1 MTFSGSGIR
10 VSTLTLTLAILCFS
24 CQSSAIADI
33 GQPHLEQIRS
43 IVDTIQTWN
52 NNRLSIRERPFI
64 TLSFAQSLD
73 GKIAAQAD
81 DLSLSQ
87 NLPISGE
94 ESLYMTHAL
103 RSIHDAILVG
113 GKTMFIDNPRLT
125 NRLFGNKQPR
135 PIVLDADLKYIQKLG
150 NKRKVQNAI
159 VCCAQEAISKF
170 ENFDVNLTLCPC
182 KVDES
187 GRLDLDDVLYQLTL
201 LFGIRSIMVEGGSS
215 ILSSFASKGLVDC
228 LCVTI
233 APKLIGR
240 GIQAFSLHNL
250 PVDFATSAN
259 CFLPLGKDCVFLSK
273 WPS

>member
-1 MTFSGSGIR
+1 MST
-10 VSTLTLTLAILCFS
+10 STLTWLVLCFL
-24 CQSSAIADI
+24 CQSAIAEI
-33 GQPHLEQIRS
+33 GQSHLEQIRS

-52 NNRLSIRERPFI
+52 SERLSIRRRPFI

-73 GKIAAQAD
+73 GKIAAQGD
-81 DLSLSQ
+81 DSSLSQ

-113 GKTMFIDNPRLT
+113 GKTLVIDNPRLT

-135 PIVLDADLKYIQKLG
+135 PIILDTDLKNIQRLG
-150 NKRKVQNAI
+150 VKRKVQNAI

-170 ENFDVNLTLCPC
+170 DYFDANLTLCPC

-187 GRLDLDDVLYQLTL
+187 GRMDLDDVLLQLSL
-201 LFGIRSIMVEGGSS
+201 LFGIQSIMVEGGSS
-215 ILSSFASKGLVDC
+215 VLSSFASKGLVDC

-240 GIQAFSLHNL
+240 GIQAMSMRII
-250 PVDFATSAN
+250 PIDFVNSASS
-259 CFLPLGKDCVFLSK
+259 FLPLGQDCVFLSK
-273 WPS
+273 WPV

>member
-1 MTFSGSGIR
+1 MILAGGGT
-10 VSTLTLTLAILCFS
+10 TLLSWTSILMVLCFL
-24 CQSSAIADI
+24 CQSAIAEI
-33 GQPHLEQIRS
+33 SQSHLEQIRA

-52 NNRLSIRERPFI
+52 NRRLSVPRRPFI

-73 GKIAAQAD
+73 GKIAAQAH

-113 GKTMFIDNPRLT
+113 GKTLSIDNPRLT

-135 PIVLDADLKYIQKLG
+135 PIILDTDLKYIQELG
-150 NKRKVQNAI
+150 VKRKVQNAI
-159 VCCAQEAISKF
+159 VCCAQEAITKF
-170 ENFDVNLTLCPC
+170 ENFDANLTLCPC

-187 GRLDLDDVLYQLTL
+187 GRMDLDDVLHQLNL
-201 LFGIRSIMVEGGSS
+201 LFGIRSIMVEGGSNV
-215 ILSSFASKGLVDC
+215 LSSFVSKGLVDC

-240 GIQAFSLHNL
+240 GIQALSMHNI
-250 PVDFATSAN
+250 PIDFVKSGS
-259 CFLPLGKDCVFLSK
+259 CFLPLGQDCVFLSK
-273 WPS
+273 WPA